1 MFNFS
6 APVGN
11 VHKWRPTIF
20 DDFRPSPPLYLLT
33 MFEPTL
39 KHDVIN
45 GCSLF
50 ITEEDIQKLMT
61 MLKLLLPKETLLD
74 RQEYYHAVI

>member
-1 MFNFS
+1 M
-6 APVGN
+6 
-11 VHKWRPTIF
+11 IF
-20 DDFRPSPPLYLLT
+20 DPPHRPNYLLCPMIFTLKRSLLGGHFRPFL
-33 MFEPTL
+33 PTL
-39 KHDVIN
+39 KHVVIN